1 MGQDVKEAMTST
13 FHYGSIKI
21 AAIIVAKLLKEL
33 STFHY
38 GSIKISIFAKRKPNS
53 SEIYI
58 PLWFY

>member
-21 AAIIVAKLLKEL
+21 RVFLMLSKSQKQ

-38 GSIKISIFAKRKPNS
+38 GSIKMKMNMKN
-53 SEIYI
+53 YTCNK
-58 PLWFY
+58 

>member
-21 AAIIVAKLLKEL
+21 LLYPATIDLIVV

-38 GSIKISIFAKRKPNS
+38 GSIKIS
-53 SEIYI
+53 
-58 PLWFY
+58 